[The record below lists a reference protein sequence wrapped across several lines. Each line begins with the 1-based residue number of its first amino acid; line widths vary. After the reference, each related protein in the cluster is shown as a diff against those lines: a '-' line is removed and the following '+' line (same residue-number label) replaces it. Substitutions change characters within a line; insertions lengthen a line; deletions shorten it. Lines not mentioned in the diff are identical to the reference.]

1 MSADSY
7 RSGLSSCLDR
17 LLRFSR
23 DNSKVFVDL
32 QFLQNF
38 FLPLMEDISMM
49 VPSNEKLFGSS
60 DFSISSKIDRFPPTE
75 VKIWSKLSYTK
86 EGELDVNKV

>member
-1 MSADSY
+1 
-7 RSGLSSCLDR
+7 
-17 LLRFSR
+17 
-23 DNSKVFVDL
+23 
-32 QFLQNF
+32 
-38 FLPLMEDISMM
+38 MM